1 MSLEREDLGW
11 GYMTS
16 GLAALMCQE
25 PPIRSP
31 HVQLRFQG
39 QIRIK
44 HKEKFE
50 EKQVDLGSSPTP
62 TCHGSGV
69 RQIKSPV

>member
-50 EKQVDLGSSPTP
+50 EKNVQQNKEYSS
-62 TCHGSGV
+62 SLKV
-69 RQIKSPV
+69 SQSNF

>member
-1 MSLEREDLGW
+1 MRLEREDLGW
-11 GYMTS
+11 GYTTS
-16 GLAALMCQE
+16 GLAALMCQG
-25 PPIRSP
+25 PPICSP
-31 HVQLRFQG
+31 HMQLRFEV

-62 TCHGSGV
+62 TYHSSGV
-69 RQIKSPV
+69 R